1 MVSQYG
7 FRMADPTTHTSVARV
22 REALDGLAVRGQVR
36 VLSDSA
42 RTAAEAAQALG
53 IEVGQIASSLVFL
66 TVPASSDPK
75 HGRHERE
82 AGAEPLLVLTSGAH
96 RVDVH
101 KVADLLGLAGLDRAD
116 AMTVRNAT
124 GFAIGGVAPVAHP
137 APLRT
142 LVDVALSR
150 YDVVWAA
157 AGHPHAVF
165 PTSYDELLRITGG
178 QPAEVG

>member
-1 MVSQYG
+1 
-7 FRMADPTTHTSVARV
+7 MADPTTHPSVLRV
-22 REALDGLAVRGQVR
+22 REALTGLAVRGQVR

-53 IEVGQIASSLVFL
+53 IQVGQIASSLVFM
-66 TVPASSDPK
+66 TVPGAGDPS
-75 HGRHERE
+75 HEND
-82 AGAEPLLVLTSGAH
+82 AEPILVLTSGAH
-96 RVDVH
+96 RVNVH

-116 AMTVRNAT
+116 ATTVRIAT
-124 GFAIGGVAPVAHP
+124 GFAIGGVAPIAHP

-150 YDVVWAA
+150 FDVVWAA

-165 PTSYDELLRITGG
+165 PTTYDELLRITGG
-178 QPAEVG
+178 QPVEVD